1 MRRHYIAVDQG
12 HRKQIRKAVIRLFL
26 CTNDLVHAIKPAAG
40 EVIGELEYF
49 CLNRGN
55 LFRIDLVRLGEFD
68 HAMYRGLRV
77 DH

>member
-1 MRRHYIAVDQG
+1 M
-12 HRKQIRKAVIRLFL
+12 IRLFL
-26 CTNDLVHAIKPAAG
+26 CTNDLVDTVKPAAG

-55 LFRIDLVRLGEFD
+55 LFRIDLVRLDEFD